1 MPVPVLPAA
10 VVVGVV
16 PGALVTTG
24 LEVAGAEVGGDDAAG
39 VVAPLGAGAPLD
51 ETAAQRAGLPGR
63 TVTVAGVD

>member
-1 MPVPVLPAA
+1 M
-10 VVVGVV
+10 
-16 PGALVTTG
+16 TTG